1 MSEFLKKSLVRVNTV
16 TDLPQGLTLP
26 HLSEKF
32 PFILVKAG
40 RIEGVPAPRDQGEAK
55 GDPRVSGAVFR

>member
-1 MSEFLKKSLVRVNTV
+1 MSEFLKKSLVRVNTA

-40 RIEGVPAPRDQGEAK
+40 RIEGVLAPRDQGEAK
-55 GDPRVSGAVFR
+55 GEPRVSGAVFR